1 MHQTEE
7 ALETHVGITG
17 KNVQLGNFYTGEWVS
32 RWKVGKNSVEGSISI
47 KAHFFESGNVQF
59 QQKKNFN
66 LEFQFEQDM
75 QQNAKNIM
83 ALIEKSESQVQSQ
96 LNGLYEEM
104 EDGFFKKLRRI
115 APFTKTK
122 MVWNVNAVKMN
133 KNIMNLGA
141 EQ

>member
-1 MHQTEE
+1 M
-7 ALETHVGITG
+7 AITG

-32 RWKVGKNSVEGSISI
+32 QWKVGKSSVEGTVSI

-66 LEFQFEQDM
+66 LEFQFEEDM
-75 QQNAKNIM
+75 RQNAKKIIG
-83 ALIEKSESQVQSQ
+83 LIEKSEGEVQRQ
-96 LNGLYEEM
+96 LGELYEEM
-104 EDGFFKKLRRI
+104 EESVFKRLRRI

-133 KNIMNLGA
+133 KNIIGLG
-141 EQ
+141 QNK